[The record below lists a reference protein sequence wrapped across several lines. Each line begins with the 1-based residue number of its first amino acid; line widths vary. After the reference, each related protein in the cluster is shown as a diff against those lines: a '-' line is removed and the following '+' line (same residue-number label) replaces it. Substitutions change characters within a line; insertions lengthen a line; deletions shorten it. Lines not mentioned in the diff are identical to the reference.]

1 MVNNRHVRRSFVR
14 PRSRVAAIARTQ
26 SWSRSLVKLV
36 ALVAL
41 AIQMLVVQT
50 HIHISQSA
58 SLSGTATAIVFTGG
72 DQIASDKVKP
82 SRDSYPIN
90 QDPANCPLC
99 QELTH
104 SGQFLHS
111 VAVLIALPFS
121 VTVNFIPLGE
131 VIPSLFSVSHSWQG
145 RAPPQA

>member
-1 MVNNRHVRRSFVR
+1 MACVQYVGLFGV
-14 PRSRVAAIARTQ
+14 PGAIT
-26 SWSRSLVKLV
+26 SSSGLTDDHELDECE
-36 ALVAL
+36 AL
-41 AIQMLVVQT
+41 LVVQT

-58 SLSGTATAIVFTGG
+58 SLAQTATTIFAPGG
-72 DQIASDKVKP
+72 DQFTTDKAKP
-82 SRDSYPIN
+82 SRDNYPIN

-111 VAVLIALPFS
+111 VAVLIALPCW
-121 VTVNFIPLGE
+121 VTVNFIPYSE
-131 VIPSLFSVSHSWQG
+131 VVPSLFSVSHSWQG